1 MKNTCGLMEEM
12 EYVKYYCEHLLE
24 TEVID
29 GEEYVFNDISR
40 VDDEIAE
47 DNARKL
53 GIKKD
58 VFVSE
63 VSKRY
68 NSYTKPLNYDALWK
82 LSLYLYQYIY
92 LTPVAY
98 TEYGM
103 VDEYMELFTFIAKN
117 GLNKVQFYAYNNGKN
132 KSVTI
137 NNEKLV
143 DMIATYIINEHNKLI
158 TEDSLKNFDFDI
170 SKIKA
175 SKDVDNTTTLKYAF
189 IQELSK
195 FFTKKFGVL
204 TTPMKV
210 VIMTIVMVFNK
221 ESFNKKER
229 SKEVIRDSDDTL
241 DMKYNR
247 IMYDAKKDRLIKT
260 LYSHEIG
267 ILNKEPMPFAFMP
280 NPKSHKTRY
289 EYFELLKKYRKEKE
303 K

>member
-1 MKNTCGLMEEM
+1 MEEM
-12 EYVKYYCEHLLE
+12 EYVKYYCNHLLDKAI
-24 TEVID
+24 ID
-29 GEEYVFNDISR
+29 KEEYVFNDISLI
-40 VDDEIAE
+40 DDGMAE
-47 DNARKL
+47 SNAEKL

-58 VFVSE
+58 MLVSE

-103 VDEYMELFTFIAKN
+103 VDEYLELFTFIAKN
-117 GLNKVQFYAYNNGKN
+117 GLNKVQFYASNNGKN
-132 KSVTI
+132 KTITI

-189 IQELSK
+189 IQELTS
-195 FFTKKFGVL
+195 FFLKWFNIDKL

-229 SKEVIRDSDDTL
+229 STEVNRDSDDTL

-247 IMYDAKKDRLIKT
+247 LMSDAKKDRLIKIMH
-260 LYSHEIG
+260 SHEVG
-267 ILNKEPMPFAFMP
+267 LLDKDPMPFTIMM
-280 NPKSHKTRY
+280 NPKTIKIRS
-289 EYFELLKKYRKEKE
+289 EYFEMLKKYRKEKE

>member
-1 MKNTCGLMEEM
+1 MEEM

-40 VDDEIAE
+40 VDDKIVEE
-47 DNARKL
+47 NAKKL

-58 VFVSE
+58 VFLYE

-92 LTPVAY
+92 LTPVIY
-98 TEYGM
+98 NEYGM
-103 VDEYMELFTFIAKN
+103 VDEYMELFSFIAKN
-117 GLNKVQFYAYNNGKN
+117 GLNKIQFYASNGKN
-132 KSVTI
+132 KTVTI
-137 NNEKLV
+137 NSEKLV
-143 DMIATYIINEHNKLI
+143 NMIATSILNEHNNII
-158 TEDSLKNFDFDI
+158 TEDSLKNYDFDI
-170 SKIKA
+170 SKIRA
-175 SKDVDNTTTLKYAF
+175 SKDVDNTSTLKYAF
-189 IQELSK
+189 IQELTN
-195 FFTKKFGVL
+195 FFTKKFGLL

-210 VIMTIVMVFNK
+210 VIMAILMVFNK
-221 ESFNKKER
+221 ESFKKKER
-229 SKEVIRDSDDTL
+229 SKINDNNKKIDRDSDDTL